1 MNKNE
6 AFPVLL
12 MVLLLAFAVILVDE
26 RWLRTGI
33 AVLPALILAQRA
45 LRESPAATPALTGA
59 AERRVDQQTRSHLD
73 ELLKHFR
80 EFYATCHLMGVGA
93 LSPQG
98 AEERA
103 ARLERDLNRLLARM
117 TETAR
122 ARTEPGA

>member
-6 AFPVLL
+6 AFPVFL
-12 MVLLLAFAVILVDE
+12 MVFLLAFAVILVDE
-26 RWLRTGI
+26 RWLRAAI
-33 AVLPALILAQRA
+33 AVLPALLLAQRA
-45 LRESPAATPALTGA
+45 LSGAPAEVQRTGVSDRREDETVRGH
-59 AERRVDQQTRSHLD
+59 VD

-93 LSPQG
+93 LTPQA

-103 ARLERDLNRLLARM
+103 THLERDLNRLLAKV

-122 ARTEPGA
+122 SATAAREG